1 MVDLAAGPQAAAE
14 AARAE
19 GANGDKAGDGQS
31 PLKIALFSLGNLCT
45 HRECRERLLAQGFE
59 QKIAAMAGRSAGSG
73 RTSFC
78 DSGDESQLRK
88 NSSSLSLDEGNLLLL
103 FISLPAQ

>member
-19 GANGDKAGDGQS
+19 GAGGDKAGDGQS

-45 HRECRERLLAQGFE
+45 HRECREQLLAQGFE
-59 QKIAAMAGRSAGSG
+59 QKIAAMAGSPDPSVAKYVARIQNKIRG
-73 RTSFC
+73 
-78 DSGDESQLRK
+78 
-88 NSSSLSLDEGNLLLL
+88 
-103 FISLPAQ
+103 